1 MPAKKTVIKKV
12 ASKKVASKKT
22 VSKKTT
28 APQKTASKSLIGYK
42 IPAFSLPMTGNQA
55 LSASDLKG
63 KVVVIFFYPKDNT
76 SGCTAEGE
84 NFRDEYLKFKKKG
97 VAIYGLSRDSVKSHE
112 GFKAKF
118 QFQFDLISD
127 PEEVLCKIFDVM
139 KMKSMYGRQY
149 LGLDRSTFVI
159 QDGKVIQEWRG
170 VKVPGHVAE
179 VWNFVEKL

>member
-1 MPAKKTVIKKV
+1 MPAKKTVTVKSTAKPAKKSAV
-12 ASKKVASKKT
+12 ESSVLGK
-22 VSKKTT
+22 
-28 APQKTASKSLIGYK
+28 K
-42 IPAFSLPMTGNQA
+42 IPAFTLPMTGAQSITTN
-55 LSASDLKG
+55 DLKG

-97 VAIYGLSRDSVKSHE
+97 VAVYGVSRDSVKSHE
-112 GFKAKF
+112 SFKTKF

-159 QDGKVIQEWRG
+159 QDGKVTQEWRG
-170 VKVPGHVAE
+170 VKVPGHVSE